1 VSPVDSTGTVHLL
14 RTTTWDDSTAEPV
27 GVFATREVLR
37 EHIADLV
44 VDQGQ
49 RVSAV
54 VDELPYYGLGTSP
67 VRPRFDVA
75 EAGRALWDITGKA
88 SGTAL
93 RWDDAPEHYRDDVMA
108 TVRAILAA
116 ALGVPTADLSTV
128 ADF

>member
-1 VSPVDSTGTVHLL
+1 VESTGTVHLL
-14 RTTTWDDSTAEPV
+14 RTTTWDDSNAEPV

-49 RVSAV
+49 RLSAT

-67 VRPRFDVA
+67 VRPRFDIG
-75 EAGRALWDITGKA
+75 EAARALWQIQPNGRVIGWADLDEAQRVDVETTV
-88 SGTAL
+88 TA
-93 RWDDAPEHYRDDVMA
+93 V
-108 TVRAILAA
+108 LAA
-116 ALGVPTADLSTV
+116 ALGVDHGDLHTV